1 MKLVLIIG
9 LLGYSML
16 MLAQTI
22 VAESMGALLF
32 GVLVLVLGNALCKAT
47 NWMDKE
53 TENEDT

>member
-32 GVLVLVLGNALCKAT
+32 SPLVLILGRALCKAT
-47 NWMDKE
+47 NWMDKK
-53 TENEDT
+53 TEEE